1 MDWLLEPFSTALL
14 QRALIVGIM
23 AAITTSV
30 VGTWVVL
37 RGMAFL
43 GDALAHGI
51 LPGVAGA
58 LIMGFNPLIGGA
70 VAAGVMIAS
79 ISWIHRSSKLS
90 EDTAI
95 GLLFVGMLAV
105 GMILVSKS
113 GSLAVNPI
121 AILFGSILGVTPRDV
136 VVQAVALVVTLGL
149 VVLFYRP
156 LLALAFNEEKA
167 HVLGLSPQRTHFV
180 MMALVTIAVVA
191 TFDMVGSLLVFG
203 LLVAPPATAA
213 LIARRVPVMM
223 VLSSV
228 IASLCV
234 FGGLLISYYA
244 GTAGGATIAALA
256 VGVFFVTLAARNLHE
271 RRTPVTSS
279 HSGVQ

>member
-1 MDWLLEPFSTALL
+1 MDWLLEPFNTALL
-14 QRALIVGIM
+14 QRALVVGIM

-37 RGMAFL
+37 RGMAFI

-58 LIMGFNPLIGGA
+58 LILGFNPLLGGA
-70 VAAGVMIAS
+70 VAAGVMVAS

-113 GSLAVNPI
+113 DSLAVNPI
-121 AILFGSILGVTPRDV
+121 SILFGSILGVTRSDV
-136 VVQAVALVVTLGL
+136 VIQAIALVVTVGL

-156 LLALAFNEEKA
+156 LLVLAFNEEKA
-167 HVLGLSPQRTHFV
+167 HVLGLAPRATHFV
-180 MMALVTIAVVA
+180 MMALVTLAVV
-191 TFDMVGSLLVFG
+191 TSFDMVGSLLVFG

-228 IASLCV
+228 IASVCV
-234 FGGLLISYYA
+234 FAGLVVSYHA

-256 VGVFFVTLAARNLHE
+256 VGVFFVTLAVRNL
-271 RRTPVTSS
+271 RGLRVPVVSLR
-279 HSGVQ
+279 SGVQ

>member
-1 MDWLLEPFSTALL
+1 MDWLFEPFSTALL
-14 QRALIVGIM
+14 QRALVVGVM

-58 LIMGFNPLIGGA
+58 LIMGFNPLLGGA

-113 GSLAVNPI
+113 GSLAVNPL

-136 VVQAVALVVTLGL
+136 VVQAIALAVTLALVV
-149 VVLFYRP
+149 VFYRP
-156 LLALAFNEEKA
+156 LLVLAFNEDKA
-167 HVLGLSPQRTHFV
+167 HVLGLSPRRTHFV

-223 VLSSV
+223 VLSSL

-234 FGGLLISYYA
+234 FGGLVISYYA

-256 VGVFFVTLAARNLHE
+256 VGVFFVTLAARNL
-271 RRTPVTSS
+271 RGIRVPVVSPR
-279 HSGVQ
+279 

>member
-1 MDWLLEPFSTALL
+1 MDWLFEPFSSALL
-14 QRALIVGIM
+14 QRALLVGIM

-58 LIMGFNPLIGGA
+58 LILGFNPLVGGA
-70 VAAGVMIAS
+70 IAAGVMIAS

-113 GSLAVNPI
+113 DTLAVNPI

-136 VVQAVALVVTLGL
+136 VVQAIALVVTLSL
-149 VVLFYRP
+149 VVVFYRP
-156 LLALAFNEEKA
+156 LLVLAFNEEKA
-167 HVLGLSPQRTHFV
+167 HVLGLSPRRTHFV

-203 LLVAPPATAA
+203 LLIAPPATAA

-223 VLSSV
+223 MLSSA

-234 FGGLLISYYA
+234 FAGLVISYYA

-256 VGVFFVTLAARNLHE
+256 VGVFFVTLAARNLQGLRPE
-271 RRTPVTSS
+271 ATISR
-279 HSGVQ
+279 SGVQ

>member
-1 MDWLLEPFSTALL
+1 MDWLFEPFNTALL
-14 QRALIVGIM
+14 QRALVVGIM

-37 RGMAFL
+37 RGMAFI

-58 LIMGFNPLIGGA
+58 LILGFNPLLGGA
-70 VAAGVMIAS
+70 VAAGVMVAS

-113 GSLAVNPI
+113 DSLAVNPI
-121 AILFGSILGVTPRDV
+121 AILFGSILGVTRSDV
-136 VVQAVALVVTLGL
+136 AIQAIALVVTVGL

-156 LLALAFNEEKA
+156 LLVLAFNEEKA
-167 HVLGLSPQRTHFV
+167 QVLGLAPRATHFV
-180 MMALVTIAVVA
+180 MMALVTLAVV
-191 TFDMVGSLLVFG
+191 TSFDMVGSLLVFG

-228 IASLCV
+228 IASVCV
-234 FGGLLISYYA
+234 FAGLVISYHA

-256 VGVFFVTLAARNLHE
+256 VGVFFVTLAVRNL
-271 RRTPVTSS
+271 RGLRVPVVPLR
-279 HSGVQ
+279 SGVQ